1 VRRPAGSLP
10 TVNNRTVARITLVV
24 IGLVLATGVLLEFA
38 LATRRVLTWILI
50 AVFFAVALDPAVSR
64 LERSIPWM
72 RRWLATLLV
81 YLLAFAFLAG
91 LAVLLVVP
99 LVREATGLA
108 DNMPRLLTDIRA
120 GRGPVG
126 GLATRF
132 HVLDYIQSHSEQL
145 RTYLTRLGGTTLTV
159 LRGAATGV
167 AGVVTIFVLSYLMVL
182 EAPKVTDGFL
192 ALFDARRAE
201 RIRRVGRD
209 CARTVTGYITGNL
222 LISVICGGLSFVVLA
237 LLGVPYAGL
246 IALFVGLADLIP
258 LVGATLGATVAVLA
272 GFVQSL
278 TAGIILIVFFV
289 VYQQIENHVL
299 QPVIFSRT
307 VALNPLTALLAVL
320 LGVELAGILGALLA
334 IPVAGILQIVV
345 RDVWDERRG
354 RLKPVPTV
362 GPEKEPV
369 GPPDEEPARTDN
381 VSAHDQPT
389 RSASLD
395 DEPTHTLS
403 AQNQPTHAA
412 SSDEKPARPASTG
425 DEPTHAL
432 NADDEPTRP

>member
-1 VRRPAGSLP
+1 
-10 TVNNRTVARITLVV
+10 
-24 IGLVLATGVLLEFA
+24 VLF
-38 LATRRVLTWILI
+38 
-50 AVFFAVALDPAVSR
+50 
-64 LERSIPWM
+64 RS
-72 RRWLATLLV
+72 
-81 YLLAFAFLAG
+81 
-91 LAVLLVVP
+91 
-99 LVREATGLA
+99 
-108 DNMPRLLTDIRA
+108 
-120 GRGPVG
+120 
-126 GLATRF
+126 
-132 HVLDYIQSHSEQL
+132 LDYIQSHSEQL

-182 EAPKVTDGFL
+182 EAPKFTDGFL
-192 ALFDARRAE
+192 ALFEARRAE

-237 LLGVPYAGL
+237 LLGIPYAGL

-289 VYQQIENHVL
+289 VYQQLENHVL

-345 RDVWDERRG
+345 RDLWDERRG

-362 GPEKEPV
+362 GPDEEPTEPV
-369 GPPDEEPARTDN
+369 SPDEESARTGN

-389 RSASLD
+389 RSASVHEEPTHALSAQHRPTHAASTDERSTHAASAD
-395 DEPTHTLS
+395 DEPTHS
-403 AQNQPTHAA
+403 ASADDEPTHSASADDEPTHALNA
-412 SSDEKPARPASTG
+412 D